1 MKEPI
6 IILPLS
12 QYEEWKKKVDA
23 ANSTANN
30 IIGAVMSAVIP
41 KLLKAREEVMPYNK
55 ERLKKESAEVADE
68 VLKRLGLD

>member
-23 ANSTANN
+23 ADSTADH
-30 IIGAVMSAVIP
+30 IIGAVMSAVMP
-41 KLLKAREEVMPYNK
+41 KLLNAREEIMPYDK
-55 ERLKKESAEVADE
+55 ERLRKESAEVADE
-68 VLKRLGLD
+68 VLKRLGFN

>member
-1 MKEPI
+1 MNEPI

-30 IIGAVMSAVIP
+30 IIGAVMSAVMP
-41 KLLKAREEVMPYNK
+41 KLLKAREEKCPMI
-55 ERLKKESAEVADE
+55 
-68 VLKRLGLD
+68 KRD